1 MNFIDLKKNTQLRI
15 VSLFYSMSYWG
26 LQPRRQPL
34 RSSERITLKRGEE
47 VISYRISGYRV
58 HADKHIL
65 GERLLLVTF
74 QVNDFSALQYGKMQ
88 EFGFSEILPE
98 IWILL
103 ILFLGPAI
111 PKHRV
116 PHPVLYPDFYQG
128 ACLSVTVVLSV
139 TLAVVNLIF
148 IEIDGWCMCTCLIAQ
163 SCLTLSDPLDCSP
176 PGSSVYGI
184 FQARVL

>member
-1 MNFIDLKKNTQLRI
+1 MTSWKKQWRTLRTLSISVLMNFINLKKNTQLRI
-15 VSLFYSMSYWG
+15 MSLFYSMSYWG

-47 VISYRISGYRV
+47 VVSYRISGYRV

-98 IWILL
+98 ICILL
-103 ILFLGPAI
+103 ILFLLFQSIECPI
-111 PKHRV
+111 LFCILISIRV
-116 PHPVLYPDFYQG
+116 HVYQW
-128 ACLSVTVVLSV
+128 L
-139 TLAVVNLIF
+139 
-148 IEIDGWCMCTCLIAQ
+148 
-163 SCLTLSDPLDCSP
+163 
-176 PGSSVYGI
+176 
-184 FQARVL
+184 

>member
-1 MNFIDLKKNTQLRI
+1 
-15 VSLFYSMSYWG
+15 
-26 LQPRRQPL
+26 
-34 RSSERITLKRGEE
+34 
-47 VISYRISGYRV
+47 
-58 HADKHIL
+58 
-65 GERLLLVTF
+65 
-74 QVNDFSALQYGKMQ
+74 MQ

-98 IWILL
+98 ICILL

-148 IEIDGWCMCTCLIAQ
+148 IEIDGWCMCACLIAQ
-163 SCLTLSDPLDCSP
+163 SCLTLCDPLDCSP